1 MVCFQPKSTNGPKG
15 ASGLHL
21 AVHDLCAKTCEHDG
35 GWCMRA
41 ERSLA
46 SYGGR
51 GVLVTPLRP
60 SLGSAVAP
68 APILILA
75 ATVMATVLLA
85 AVAWAQD
92 GSNFGNY
99 RAPPIGTS
107 LRSVRTLIALLLE
120 KQGPESEE
128 RGRSE
133 TPQPSGNSS
142 LCRTIY
148 SER

>member
-1 MVCFQPKSTNGPKG
+1 MRKLT
-15 ASGLHL
+15 LML
-21 AVHDLCAKTCEHDG
+21 AVT
-35 GWCMRA
+35 
-41 ERSLA
+41 
-46 SYGGR
+46 
-51 GVLVTPLRP
+51 
-60 SLGSAVAP
+60 
-68 APILILA
+68 ILA
-75 ATVMATVLLA
+75 AVMLVG
-85 AVAWAQD
+85 VAWAQD

-107 LRSVRTLIALLLE
+107 LRSVRTLIALLLD